1 MPLPQSYQFRPGART
16 VTFVPDQLIAGN
28 LKLVTRDVSFDKS
41 ENPLIRGTLVGRVDA
56 TGLFVP
62 ALPSATDGSQNPL
75 GIVVDTVDTTAGQ
88 AWGAI
93 YEMGEFNSRYL
104 TYDSSWTYGALVTA
118 CRKNQLFIKES
129 LSNEIL

>member
-1 MPLPQSYQFRPGART
+1 M
-16 VTFVPDQLIAGN
+16 
-28 LKLVTRDVSFDKS
+28 
-41 ENPLIRGTLVGRVDA
+41 DA

-104 TYDSSWTYGALVTA
+104 TYDSSWSYDALVTA

-129 LSNEIL
+129 LSNDIV